1 MHDNF
6 SQNTKK
12 SDGAKESWLQIRLSD
27 DMRAEYEQLAADR
40 ASRLGL
46 TGRKASLTAFFFANI
61 HLMIAYG
68 KIIEGADLHPNDVA
82 VLLKDPL
89 FQGLI
94 RTLFAQNQTPQQ

>member
-6 SQNTKK
+6 SQVTKK
-12 SDGAKESWLQIRLSD
+12 SDGAKESWLQIRLSE
-27 DMRAEYEQLAADR
+27 DMRAKYEQLAAER

-46 TGRKASLTAFFFANI
+46 KGRQSSLTAFFFANI
-61 HLMIAYG
+61 ELMIAYG
-68 KIIEGADLHPNDVA
+68 RLCEGADLHPNDVA